1 MEESEEVSP
10 EDEARAACYGLIA
23 HIFHAPPSSDA
34 LKTISTANL
43 ITSQMETPLQTAWR
57 NLQQVAAETE
67 PARLREEYD
76 QLFIGVGKPD
86 VMLYGSYYLSGFLME
101 KPLAKLREDL
111 LKLGL
116 SRRQSVGEPEDH
128 ISALSETMR
137 LLVMGQGHFPPA
149 PLETQKDFFH
159 RHLES
164 WYRKLTAALVE
175 NKVSEFYRRAGS
187 FIQAFFEVETESFEI
202 A

>member
-1 MEESEEVSP
+1 EEAE
-10 EDEARAACYGLIA
+10 
-23 HIFHAPPSSDA
+23 SS
-34 LKTISTANL
+34 
-43 ITSQMETPLQTAWR
+43 
-57 NLQQVAAETE
+57 
-67 PARLREEYD
+67 RLREEYD

-149 PLETQKDFFH
+149 SLETQKDFFH
-159 RHLES
+159 RHLEP